1 VFAMPGLGLLIQQAT
16 LQHDI
21 PVIQG
26 AVLYITLLVVLA
38 NLLVDLA
45 YGLLDPRVRAA

>member
-1 VFAMPGLGLLIQQAT
+1 MPGMGSLTQQAT
-16 LQHDI
+16 VEHDI

-26 AVLYITLLVVLA
+26 AVLYITVLVVVV

-45 YGLLDPRVRAA
+45 YGRLDPRVRAA